1 MDPIAD
7 MIVRLKNASL
17 AGREVVSVPRSKIKL
32 AIAEKLKS
40 RGFVRDV
47 VTRGKK
53 TDKTIE
59 LVLARASD
67 GSFRISDTKRI
78 SKPGCRVYYSST
90 DIMPVR
96 GGSGVVVLST
106 PRGVLFGDEA
116 RKEHVGGEA
125 LFELW

>member
-7 MIVRLKNASL
+7 MIIRLKNASL
-17 AGREVVSVPRSKIKL
+17 AGREVVSVPRSKLKL

-40 RGFVRDV
+40 RGFVREV
-47 VTRGKK
+47 AVRGKK
-53 TDKTIE
+53 ADKTIE
-59 LVLARASD
+59 FVLARAND
-67 GSFRISDTKRI
+67 GGFRITDVKRV
-78 SKPGCRVYYSST
+78 SKPGCRVYCGAT

-96 GGSGVVVLST
+96 GGSGVVVIST

-116 RKEHVGGEA
+116 RKECVGGEV